1 MIGRWIKLYIYLT
14 FILSLIL
21 LIGCGKD
28 SYSRRLYILGTERQP
43 ESGQA
48 ESKATLEVR
57 SFAIASAFAGKG
69 FVYRRSEHQYE
80 SDFYNQFLIS
90 PATMVSEKT
99 RLWLNR
105 SAIFKR
111 IHVPGSQLDS
121 THMLEANITALYA
134 DVRDKSSPHAVMEL
148 RAFLLDNDNT
158 PESVVLSETY
168 RASCPLQSDTPDA
181 FVEAL
186 DKCLAEILTSLEKDL
201 MKELLPN

>member
-1 MIGRWIKLYIYLT
+1 MLMSCGR
-14 FILSLIL
+14 S
-21 LIGCGKD
+21 
-28 SYSRRLYILGTERQP
+28 SYSKRLYILDTDRQLEP
-43 ESGQA
+43 GQVESHV
-48 ESKATLEVR
+48 TLDVR
-57 SFAIASAFAGKG
+57 SFTIDSAFVGKG

-80 SDFYNQFLIS
+80 SDFYHQFLIS

-99 RLWLNR
+99 RLWLSR
-105 SAIFKR
+105 SGIFER
-111 IHVPGSQLDS
+111 ILIPGSRLDS

-134 DVRDKSSPHAVMEL
+134 DVREKASPRAIMEL
-148 RAFLLDNDNT
+148 RVFLIDNDNT

-201 MKELLPN
+201 KKELLPN

>member
-1 MIGRWIKLYIYLT
+1 MISRWSKLYVYLT
-14 FILSLIL
+14 FIVSSIMLM
-21 LIGCGKD
+21 GCGQS
-28 SYSRRLYILGTERQP
+28 SYSKRLYILDTERQP
-43 ESGQA
+43 EPGQA
-48 ESKATLEVR
+48 ESHATLDVR
-57 SFAIASAFAGKG
+57 SFTIDSAFAGKG

-90 PATMVSEKT
+90 PAIMVSEKT

-121 THMLEANITALYA
+121 THMLEVNITALYA
-134 DVRDKSSPHAVMEL
+134 DVRDKSSPRAVMEL
-148 RAFLLDNDNT
+148 RVFLIDNDNT
-158 PESVVLSETY
+158 LESVILSEIY
-168 RASCPLQSDTPDA
+168 RASCPLESDTPEA

-201 MKELLPN
+201 KKELLSN

>member
-1 MIGRWIKLYIYLT
+1 M
-14 FILSLIL
+14 
-21 LIGCGKD
+21 GCGQS
-28 SYSRRLYILGTERQP
+28 SYSKRLYILDTERQP
-43 ESGQA
+43 EPGQA
-48 ESKATLEVR
+48 ESHATLDVR
-57 SFAIASAFAGKG
+57 SFTIDSAFAGKG

-90 PATMVSEKT
+90 PAIMVSEKT

-121 THMLEANITALYA
+121 THMLEVNITALYA
-134 DVRDKSSPHAVMEL
+134 DVRDKSSPRAVMEL
-148 RAFLLDNDNT
+148 RVFLIDNDNT
-158 PESVVLSETY
+158 LESVILSEIY
-168 RASCPLQSDTPDA
+168 RASCPLESDTPEA

-201 MKELLPN
+201 KKELLSN